1 MDLIKKIIFNN
12 NFIYDIILHM
22 KKSYI
27 KMNDNN
33 NYLSLGNVINIIK
46 KVSSNKN
53 AMQVEVFSCIFGIN
67 NVSVTMVNNYCIGY
81 RPIGIEYKKIYK
93 DLKEGNRESYLPIIL
108 QLISILD
115 DKVYVLNNESL
126 NIINNNIK
134 LKEVNDELIKIAY
147 NDEHINEELINNIKN
162 NDSFNTII
170 ELLNYAILENIQPV
184 YTQDINIK
192 INREELNDYLKVKLY
207 FGESYINSLTNLSK
221 KGNMYANAELG
232 ALEFDGLISGK
243 KDYEKSYNY
252 YLEAANK
259 NHPKGCW
266 MVANLMLTKR
276 VKFNYDIMWKY
287 LNKSIE
293 LGSIAGYN
301 TLGIC
306 YLKGINKDN
315 KKDIELAKKYFLK
328 ASEHGY
334 AYAFNNLGKIYEN
347 EAKEELAIKYYLVSA
362 DLNESWALNKVGE
375 YYRKKGDLK
384 RAYIYYSKSIECPIS
399 ERYKYSYYN
408 LAKYYYEN
416 GCPELNIEKNVNKA
430 KEYYKIFESKE

>member
-1 MDLIKKIIFNN
+1 
-12 NFIYDIILHM
+12 M

-33 NYLSLGNVINIIK
+33 NYLSLGNIINTIK
-46 KVSSNKN
+46 KVSSNKT
-53 AMQVEVFSCIFGIN
+53 AMQVEVFSALFGIN
-67 NVSVTMVNNYCIGY
+67 SVTVTTVNNYCIGY

-93 DLKEGNRESYLPIIL
+93 DLKEGDKESYLPIIL

-115 DKVYVLNNESL
+115 DKVYVLTDESI
-126 NIINNNIK
+126 NIINNNSK
-134 LKEVNDELIKIAY
+134 LKEVINELLVIAE
-147 NDEHINEELINNIKN
+147 NDEHINEERIKKIKN
-162 NDSFNTII
+162 MDLFNSII
-170 ELLNYAILENIQPV
+170 ELLNYAILENTQPV

-192 INREELNDYLKVKLY
+192 INKEELNDYLKVKLY
-207 FGESYINSLTNLSK
+207 FGESYINSLIELSRK
-221 KGNMYANAELG
+221 DNMYANAELG
-232 ALEFDGLISGK
+232 ALEFDGSISGK
-243 KDYEKSYNY
+243 KDYEMSYSY
-252 YLEAANK
+252 YLSAANK

-266 MVANLMLTKR
+266 MVANLMLTGR
-276 VKFNYDIMWKY
+276 VKFNFDIMWKY

-293 LGSIAGYN
+293 LGSVAGYN
-301 TLGIC
+301 TLGLC

-315 KKDIELAKKYFLK
+315 KKDIELSKKYFLI

-334 AYAFNNLGKIYEN
+334 AYAFNNLGKIYED
-347 EAKEELAIKYYLVSA
+347 EGKEETALKYYLVSA

-384 RAYIYYSKSIECPIS
+384 RAFIYYSKSIECPIN
-399 ERYKYSYYN
+399 ERYKYAYYN

-416 GCPELNIEKNVNKA
+416 GCKVLNIEKDIEKA

>member
-1 MDLIKKIIFNN
+1 
-12 NFIYDIILHM
+12 M

-33 NYLSLGNVINIIK
+33 NYLSLGNIINTIK
-46 KVSSNKN
+46 KVSSNKT
-53 AMQVEVFSCIFGIN
+53 AMQVEVFSALFGIN
-67 NVSVTMVNNYCIGY
+67 SVTVTTVNNYCIGY

-93 DLKEGNRESYLPIIL
+93 DLKEGDKESYLPIIL

-115 DKVYVLNNESL
+115 DKVYVLTDESI
-126 NIINNNIK
+126 NIINNNSK
-134 LKEVNDELIKIAY
+134 LKEVINELLVIAE
-147 NDEHINEELINNIKN
+147 NDEHINEERIKKIKN
-162 NDSFNTII
+162 MDLFNSII
-170 ELLNYAILENIQPV
+170 ELLNYAILENTQPV

-192 INREELNDYLKVKLY
+192 INKEELNDYLKVKLY
-207 FGESYINSLTNLSK
+207 FGESYINSLIELSRK
-221 KGNMYANAELG
+221 DNMYANAELG
-232 ALEFDGLISGK
+232 ALEFDGSISGK
-243 KDYEKSYNY
+243 KDYEKSYSY
-252 YLEAANK
+252 YLSAANK

-266 MVANLMLTKR
+266 MVANLMLTGR
-276 VKFNYDIMWKY
+276 VKFNFDIMWKY

-293 LGSIAGYN
+293 LGSVAGYN
-301 TLGIC
+301 TLGLC

-315 KKDIELAKKYFLK
+315 KKDIELSKKYFLI

-334 AYAFNNLGKIYEN
+334 AYAFNNLGKIYED
-347 EAKEELAIKYYLVSA
+347 EGKEETALKYYLVSA

-384 RAYIYYSKSIECPIS
+384 RAFIYYSKSIECPIN
-399 ERYKYSYYN
+399 ERYKYAYYN

-416 GCPELNIEKNVNKA
+416 GCKVLNIEKDIEKA

>member
-1 MDLIKKIIFNN
+1 
-12 NFIYDIILHM
+12 M

-33 NYLSLGNVINIIK
+33 NYLSLGNIINTIK
-46 KVSSNKN
+46 KVSSNKT
-53 AMQVEVFSCIFGIN
+53 AMQVEVFSALFGVN
-67 NVSVTMVNNYCIGY
+67 SVTVTTVNNYCIGY

-93 DLKEGNRESYLPIIL
+93 DLKEGNKELYLPIIL

-115 DKVYVLNNESL
+115 DKVYVLTDESI
-126 NIINNNIK
+126 NIINNNSK
-134 LKEVNDELIKIAY
+134 LKEVINELLLIAE
-147 NDEHINEELINNIKN
+147 NDEHINEERIKSIKN
-162 NDSFNTII
+162 MDSFNSII
-170 ELLNYAILENIQPV
+170 ELLNYAILENTQPV

-192 INREELNDYLKVKLY
+192 INKEELNDYLKVKLY
-207 FGESYINSLTNLSK
+207 FGESYVNSLIELSRK
-221 KGNMYANAELG
+221 DNMYANAELG
-232 ALEFDGLISGK
+232 ALEFDGSISGK
-243 KDYEKSYNY
+243 KDYDKSYNY
-252 YLEAANK
+252 YLRAANK

-276 VKFNYDIMWKY
+276 VKFNFDTMWKY

-293 LGSIAGYN
+293 LGSVAGYN

-315 KKDIELAKKYFLK
+315 KKDIELAKKYFLI

-347 EAKEELAIKYYLVSA
+347 EGKEETALKYYLVSA

-375 YYRKKGDLK
+375 YYREKGDLK
-384 RAYIYYSKSIECPIS
+384 RAFIYYSKSIECPIN
-399 ERYKYSYYN
+399 ERYKYAYYN

-416 GCPELNIEKNVNKA
+416 GCKVLNIEKDIEKA
-430 KEYYKIFESKE
+430 KEYYKVFESKE